1 MDNERMIVLC
11 DEDGNDVEFEFLDL
25 IMLRGEEYVVLLGNG
40 GEDEEVTILH
50 MVGENADG
58 ENLDY
63 EGVEDEGI
71 LMEVFEIFRQRNA
84 DQFDFED

>member
-25 IMLRGEEYVVLLGNG
+25 IMLRGDEYVVLLGNG
-40 GEDEEVTILH
+40 GKDDEVTILR
-50 MVGENADG
+50 MVGENEDG

-63 EGVEDEGI
+63 EGVEDEGV

-84 DQFDFED
+84 DQFDFEE

>member
-25 IMLRGEEYVVLLGNG
+25 IMLRGDEYVVLLGNG
-40 GEDEEVTILH
+40 GEDDEVTILR
-50 MVGENADG
+50 MIGENEDG

-63 EGVEDEGI
+63 EGVEDEGV
-71 LMEVFEIFRQRNA
+71 LLEVFEIFRQRNA
-84 DQFDFED
+84 GQFDFEE